1 MKQICI
7 DNVEYVDGLMQSLLF
22 SDESSQMIDCSVLF
36 EKHPHTQYNKYKKK
50 SELKKIWL
58 CNGNLIWGKHVD
70 LIFPSNA
77 LCFGN
82 LALCC
87 DDKWPN

>member
-7 DNVEYVDGLMQSLLF
+7 DNVEYVDGLMLSLLF

-50 SELKKIWL
+50 SALKK
-58 CNGNLIWGKHVD
+58 NLVVQWQPHLGQ
-70 LIFPSNA
+70 A
-77 LCFGN
+77 C
-82 LALCC
+82 
-87 DDKWPN
+87 